1 MAGTR
6 EEVRA
11 EWRASWPV
19 VIACAFGITLIG
31 VGHQALGTFIAPLE
45 KEFGWSRADVT
56 AGFLVFAGVGVLTRP
71 VAGWLLD
78 KWGSRAV
85 AIPGALFV
93 GLTYA
98 AFSLANGSIVQWLAI
113 WFVMA
118 VVFGLV
124 IAPVWGMAIA
134 RNFTASRGL
143 ALSGM
148 MLGSALSAVALAPL
162 SNYLIKHYGWR
173 SAYRIIGLS
182 WGGIVALVCF
192 FLLRERRDR
201 PSVAATPPPKVDLG
215 GYGVRD
221 GIRSASFVKIV
232 ASILISNMLN
242 QSLAVH
248 LLPILAWDGVE
259 RDTAVWILG
268 SLGFSMIAGTMLYG
282 LIGDRAS
289 PKVLTAILVSL
300 PAISCVLL
308 LYPTDSV
315 IVRLMA
321 ISAFGVSAGAQM
333 PSYTNL
339 SSRYFGMRSF
349 GTLSSLA
356 GIATQIPTA
365 IAPFIAGV
373 LYDATKGYTVMLV
386 AGIPILLVSSLI
398 LFSLGPMPKFAPA
411 TPAPDADQ
419 TVAATAGSSS
429 FRPSP

>member
-6 EEVRA
+6 EEVQA
-11 EWRASWPV
+11 EWRAGWPV

-56 AGFLVFAGVGVLTRP
+56 AGFLVFAGIGVLTRP
-71 VAGWLLD
+71 LAGWMLD
-78 KWGSRAV
+78 KFGSRAL
-85 AIPGALFV
+85 AIPGAILV
-93 GLTYA
+93 GLTFA
-98 AFSLANGSIVQWLAI
+98 AFSLANGSVVQWLAI

-124 IAPVWGMAIA
+124 IAPVWGMANA
-134 RNFTASRGL
+134 RNFSASRGL

-162 SNYLIKHYGWR
+162 SNHLIKEYGWR
-173 SAYRIIGLS
+173 SAYRIIGIS

-192 FLLRERRDR
+192 FLLRDRRDR
-201 PSVAATPPPKVDLG
+201 PRVEATPLRKVELG
-215 GYGVRD
+215 GYTVRD
-221 GIRSASFVKIV
+221 GIRSASFIKIV
-232 ASILISNMLN
+232 LSILISNMLN

-300 PAISCVLL
+300 PVISCVLL
-308 LYPTDSV
+308 LVPTDSV
-315 IVRLMA
+315 ILRTIGVG
-321 ISAFGVSAGAQM
+321 AFGVSAGAQM

-339 SSRYFGMRSF
+339 STRYYGMRSF

-373 LYDATKGYTVMLV
+373 LFDVTGGYTVMLV
-386 AGIPILLVSSLI
+386 AGIPILLISSLF
-398 LFSLGPMPKFAPA
+398 LLSLGPIPVFK
-411 TPAPDADQ
+411 PDATAPGDQ
-419 TVAATAGSSS
+419 AVAATT
-429 FRPSP
+429 

>member
-6 EEVRA
+6 EEVLA
-11 EWRASWPV
+11 EWRAGWPV

-31 VGHQALGTFIAPLE
+31 IGHQALGTFIAPLE
-45 KEFGWSRADVT
+45 KEFGWSRSDVT
-56 AGFLVFAGVGVLTRP
+56 AGFLVFAGIGVLTRP
-71 VAGWLLD
+71 VAGWMLD
-78 KWGSRAV
+78 KWGSRAL
-85 AIPGALFV
+85 AIPGAVLV
-93 GLTYA
+93 GLTFA
-98 AFSLANGSIVQWLAI
+98 GFSLANGSVVQWLAI

-134 RNFTASRGL
+134 KNFSKSRGL

-148 MLGSALSAVALAPL
+148 MMGSALSAVALAPL
-162 SNYLIKHYGWR
+162 SNHLIKAYGWR

-201 PSVAATPPPKVDLG
+201 PRVEATPPPPKVELG
-215 GYGVRD
+215 GYSVRD
-221 GIRSASFVKIV
+221 GLRSASFIKIV

-259 RDTAVWILG
+259 RDTAVWIFG
-268 SLGFSMIAGTMLYG
+268 SLGVAMIAGTMLYG

-289 PKVLTAILVSL
+289 PKVLTGILVSL
-300 PAISCVLL
+300 PVISCVLL

-315 IVRLMA
+315 LLRTIGVG
-321 ISAFGVSAGAQM
+321 AFGVSAGAQM

-339 SSRYFGMRSF
+339 STRYFGMRNF

-365 IAPFIAGV
+365 IAPFIAARS
-373 LYDATKGYTVMLV
+373 YDITHGYTVMLI

-398 LFSLGPMPKFAPA
+398 LFSLGPIPDFK
-411 TPAPDADQ
+411 TP
-419 TVAATAGSSS
+419 TASA
-429 FRPSP
+429 